1 VYKVGNEFKK
11 EIKLGGCIDHN
22 CGAKEVKSINRVN
35 ADFKF
40 RGRVYLVKKCIIT
53 MLILTMMYCGTMS
66 FAGTPTGKFSD
77 IDKNHWAISFI
88 DSLKESNIVAGYPDG
103 TFRPG
108 ANVKINEF
116 IAMTVKAL
124 GFYYEAPADD
134 WAKPYIDKALALK
147 LIDAGQFNTYGKE
160 INREQMASIS
170 VNALVL
176 SELRPSTDDDVFI
189 CNEIRDFHKISDAYK
204 QNALDSYKLGMT
216 SGYPDGTFRPLN
228 LSTRAEAATLISK
241 LIDSSL
247 RVAPNYEFR
256 TMLKDWFWVQGSKD
270 NDWWWSSI
278 DYTHASTPGKLKF
291 ANDLYNQAELQLLE
305 DEFVMPVHKGI
316 NVHELYEFGKFVN
329 ELTHD
334 PSLTT
339 FYNFGF
345 AETGFAFDGYA
356 SKETFIDIYKNNV
369 HEVEQTGVLA
379 EKADFIFNV
388 MGSEYPKYPYYLSIE
403 KSAFDRQKVI
413 VEKMMTY
420 LFVNDTQKVMSAI
433 TDAFYSKDY
442 LNVTFNANSRN
453 VSVASG
459 DLRVV
464 IQFSIKH

>member
-1 VYKVGNEFKK
+1 
-11 EIKLGGCIDHN
+11 
-22 CGAKEVKSINRVN
+22 
-35 ADFKF
+35 
-40 RGRVYLVKKCIIT
+40 
-53 MLILTMMYCGTMS
+53 
-66 FAGTPTGKFSD
+66 
-77 IDKNHWAISFI
+77 
-88 DSLKESNIVAGYPDG
+88 
-103 TFRPG
+103 
-108 ANVKINEF
+108 
-116 IAMTVKAL
+116 
-124 GFYYEAPADD
+124 
-134 WAKPYIDKALALK
+134 
-147 LIDAGQFNTYGKE
+147 
-160 INREQMASIS
+160 
-170 VNALVL
+170 L

-228 LSTRAEAATLISK
+228 LSTRAEAAPLISK